1 MKTCYQ
7 NSWQVQYII

>member
-7 NSWQVQYII
+7 DSWQVQYII